1 MEIGKKKFNK
11 NTKAMLNYCFCV
23 LLFLILNSITV
34 SGHITDFIVGILELD
49 NDIKI
54 AIQADM
60 TIGLCIMIIV
70 WHIYIYITA
79 IFCGIFK
86 KINKLKLYE
95 KILIIFLVNAGLYY
109 FCIGRI
115 YGQQLYAHASLIE
128 AITDYSFW
136 ILPVYFLIYKFGGYI
151 TKNSVINFEKIE
163 YYMSIE
169 FIVDL
174 YSKIKRN
181 HTKGKAYESS
191 KQTKS

>member
-1 MEIGKKKFNK
+1 MEIGKNKFNK
-11 NTKAMLNYCFCV
+11 NTKVILNYFFCV

-34 SGHITDFIVGILELD
+34 SGHITDFIVRILELD

-60 TIGLCIMIIV
+60 ALGFCIMIIV

-95 KILIIFLVNAGLYY
+95 KISIILLVNIGLYY
-109 FCIGRI
+109 FCIGKI
-115 YGQQLYAHASLIE
+115 YGQQLYAHVSLIE
-128 AITDYSFW
+128 AVKDYSFW
-136 ILPVYFLIYKFGGYI
+136 ILPIYFLIYKFWGYI

-163 YYMSIE
+163 YYMSID
-169 FIVDL
+169 FVKDL
-174 YSKIKRN
+174 CLKII
-181 HTKGKAYESS
+181 
-191 KQTKS
+191 KSIKNINQK